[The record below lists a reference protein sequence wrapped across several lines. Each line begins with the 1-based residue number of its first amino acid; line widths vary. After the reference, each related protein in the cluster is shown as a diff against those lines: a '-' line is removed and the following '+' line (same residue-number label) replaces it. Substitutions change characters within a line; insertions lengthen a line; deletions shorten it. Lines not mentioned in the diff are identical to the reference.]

1 MTSAETATGRRGLIA
16 GGNWIVDHVKI
27 IDAWPQQDTLA
38 NILAQT
44 DGSGGSAYNILV
56 DLAKMGA
63 AFPLEAVG
71 LVGDD
76 ADGRLILS
84 ECSRLGIK
92 TDALQ
97 STGAAATSYTDVMS
111 VQSTGRRSF
120 FHQRGANALLG
131 PEHFDFSTTRAR
143 HFHLGYA
150 LLLDR
155 LDGLIDGLPGMHRV
169 FSAAHAAGLTTSL
182 DCVSESSD
190 RFKSVVTPVL
200 PQVDVLFANDFEAEK
215 ITGIPLRKGECL
227 DRDGAEAAAR
237 RLIALGVRG
246 WVVLHFPEGGCACS
260 AAGEIVW
267 QGSLNV
273 PRRFIRGAAG
283 AGDAFAAGV
292 LLGWH
297 DGHDFSWNLRLGV
310 GAAAACLRDPTCSG
324 SVPKL
329 AEIEALAR
337 DWGYRDPFAELSVS

>member
-1 MTSAETATGRRGLIA
+1 MNDPRNTAGRSGVIA

-38 NILAQT
+38 NILSQT
-44 DGSGGSAYNILV
+44 DANGGSPYNILV

-63 AFPLEAVG
+63 DFPLEAVG

-76 ADGRLILS
+76 ADGRLIRA
-84 ECSRLGIK
+84 ECTRLGIK
-92 TDALQ
+92 TEGLQ
-97 STGAAATSYTDVMS
+97 STRKAATSYTDVMS

-131 PEHFDFSTTRAR
+131 PEHFDFSKTRAK

-155 LDGLIDGLPGMHRV
+155 LDGLIDGVPGMQVV
-169 FSAAHAAGLTTSL
+169 FAAAHAAGLTTSL

-190 RFKSVVTPVL
+190 RFASVVTPAL
-200 PQVDVLFANDFEAEK
+200 PQVDVFFANDFEAER
-215 ITGIPLRKGECL
+215 ITGIPLRTGERL
-227 DRDGAEAAAR
+227 ARAGAEAAAR
-237 RLIALGVRG
+237 RLIELGVRS
-246 WVVLHFPEGGCACS
+246 WAVLHFPEGSCACS
-260 AAGEIVW
+260 RQGAVVW
-267 QGSLNV
+267 QGSLKV
-273 PRRFIRGAAG
+273 PRGAIRGAAG

-297 DGHDFSWNLRLGV
+297 NGDDFQQNLQVGV

-324 SVPKL
+324 SIPRL
-329 AEIEALAR
+329 TEIATLAR
-337 DWGYRDPFAELSVS
+337 EWGYRDPFADCSGQ

>member
-1 MTSAETATGRRGLIA
+1 MTAVAQTPARRGLIA

-38 NILAQT
+38 NILGQT
-44 DGSGGSAYNILV
+44 DANGGSPYNILV

-63 AFPLEAVG
+63 DFPLEAVG

-76 ADGRLILS
+76 ADGRLIRA
-84 ECSRLGIK
+84 ECAALGIK

-97 STGAAATSYTDVMS
+97 STPRAATSYTDVMS

-131 PEHFDFSTTRAR
+131 PEHFDFSGTRAK

-155 LDGLIDGLPGMHRV
+155 LDGLIGGVPGMQLV
-169 FSAAHAAGLTTSL
+169 FAAAHAAGLTTSL

-190 RFKSVVTPVL
+190 RFASVVTPVL
-200 PQVDVLFANDFEAEK
+200 PDIDVLFANDFEAEK
-215 ITGIPLRKGECL
+215 ITGIALRRADRL
-227 DRDGAEAAAR
+227 DRAATETAAR
-237 RLIALGVRG
+237 RLIELGVRT
-246 WVVLHFPEGGCACS
+246 WVVLHCPEGACAMS
-260 AAGEIVW
+260 RAGEIVW

-273 PRRFIRGAAG
+273 PRSAIRGAAG
-283 AGDAFAAGV
+283 AGDAFAPGV
-292 LLGWH
+292 LWGWH
-297 DGHDFSWNLRLGV
+297 EGRALAWSLGLGV
-310 GAAAACLRDPTCSG
+310 GAAAACLRHPTCSG
-324 SVPKL
+324 SIPKRE
-329 AEIEALAR
+329 EIETLGAV
-337 DWGYRDPFAELSVS
+337 WGYRDPFSVFAIG

>member
-1 MTSAETATGRRGLIA
+1 MTARQEKAGRSGVIA

-38 NILAQT
+38 NILDQT
-44 DGSGGSAYNILV
+44 DANGGSPYNILV

-63 AFPLEAVG
+63 DFPLEAVG

-76 ADGRLILS
+76 ADGRLIRA
-84 ECSRLGIK
+84 ECTALGIK

-97 STGAAATSYTDVMS
+97 STRMAATSYTDVMS

-131 PEHFDFSTTRAR
+131 PEHFDFSTTRAK

-155 LDGLIDGLPGMHRV
+155 LDGLIDGVPGMQRV
-169 FSAAHAAGLTTSL
+169 FAAAHAAGLTTSL

-190 RFKSVVTPVL
+190 RFASVVTPVL
-200 PQVDVLFANDFEAEK
+200 PQVDVFFANDFEAEK
-215 ITGIPLRKGECL
+215 ITGIALRKGERL
-227 DRDGAEAAAR
+227 DRTATETAAR
-237 RLIALGVRG
+237 RLIQLGVRA
-246 WVVLHFPEGGCACS
+246 WVVLHFPEGACACS

-267 QGSLNV
+267 QGSLKL
-273 PRRFIRGAAG
+273 PRNAIRGAAG

-292 LLGWH
+292 LFGWH
-297 DGHDFSWNLRLGV
+297 DARDFAWNLRLGV
-310 GAAAACLRDPTCSG
+310 GAAAACLRDPTCSA
-324 SVPKL
+324 SVPRA

-337 DWGYRDPFAELSVS
+337 EWGYRDPFADFSVP

>member
-1 MTSAETATGRRGLIA
+1 MTRPSQGASRHGLIA

-38 NILAQT
+38 NILGQT
-44 DGSGGSAYNILV
+44 DANGGSPYNILV

-76 ADGRLILS
+76 ADGRLIRA
-84 ECSRLGIK
+84 ECAALGIK

-97 STGAAATSYTDVMS
+97 STRQAATSYTDVMS

-131 PEHFDFSTTRAR
+131 PEHFDFTTTRAK

-155 LDGLIDGLPGMHRV
+155 LDGLIDGVPGMQIV
-169 FSAAHAAGLTTSL
+169 FAAAHAAGLTTSL
-182 DCVSESSD
+182 DCVSESSN
-190 RFKSVVTPVL
+190 RFASVVTPVL
-200 PQVDVLFANDFEAEK
+200 PQVDVFLANDFEAEK
-215 ITGIPLRKGECL
+215 ITGIAVRKGERL
-227 DRDGAEAAAR
+227 DRAGTEAAAR
-237 RLIALGVRG
+237 RLMELGVRE
-246 WVVLHFPEGGCACS
+246 WVALHFPEGACACNRQ
-260 AAGEIVW
+260 GEVVW
-267 QGSLNV
+267 QGSLRV
-273 PRRFIRGAAG
+273 PRSAIRGAAG
-283 AGDAFAAGV
+283 AGDAFASGV
-292 LLGWH
+292 LWGWH
-297 DGHDFSWNLRLGV
+297 EGQDLAWSLKLGV

-324 SVPKL
+324 SIPTV
-329 AEIEALAR
+329 ADIEALAR
-337 DWGYRDPFAELSVS
+337 AWGYRDPFGEFAVV

>member
-1 MTSAETATGRRGLIA
+1 MTDPRDTAGRSGVIA

-38 NILAQT
+38 NILSQT
-44 DGSGGSAYNILV
+44 DANGGSPYNILV

-63 AFPLEAVG
+63 DFPLEAVG

-76 ADGRLILS
+76 ADGRLIRA
-84 ECSRLGIK
+84 ECTALGIK

-97 STGAAATSYTDVMS
+97 STRKAATSYTDVMS

-131 PEHFDFSTTRAR
+131 PEHFDFATTRAK

-155 LDGLIDGLPGMHRV
+155 LDGLIDGVPGMQLV
-169 FSAAHAAGLTTSL
+169 FAAAHAAGLTTSL
-182 DCVSESSD
+182 DCVSESGD
-190 RFKSVVTPVL
+190 RFASVVTPVL
-200 PQVDVLFANDFEAEK
+200 PQVDVFLANDFEAEK
-215 ITGIPLRKGECL
+215 ITGIAVRKGDRL
-227 DRDGAEAAAR
+227 DRAGTEAAAR
-237 RLIALGVRG
+237 RLIELGVRA
-246 WVVLHFPEGGCACS
+246 WVVLHFPEGSCACS
-260 AAGEIVW
+260 RQGEIVW
-267 QGSLNV
+267 QGSLKV
-273 PRRFIRGAAG
+273 PRSAIRGAAG

-297 DGHDFSWNLRLGV
+297 NGHDFSWSLKIGV

-324 SVPKL
+324 SIPSL
-329 AEIEALAR
+329 TEINALAR
-337 DWGYRDPFAELSVS
+337 DWGYRDPFADFAPQ

>member
-1 MTSAETATGRRGLIA
+1 MTPVPQTSARRGLIA

-38 NILAQT
+38 NILTQT
-44 DGSGGSAYNILV
+44 DANGGSPYNILV

-63 AFPLEAVG
+63 EFPLEAVG

-76 ADGRLILS
+76 PDGRLIRA
-84 ECSRLGIK
+84 ECTALGIK
-92 TDALQ
+92 TEALQ
-97 STGAAATSYTDVMS
+97 STPRAATSYTDVMS

-131 PEHFDFSTTRAR
+131 PEHFDFTTTRAK

-155 LDGLIDGLPGMHRV
+155 LDGLIDGVPGMQLV
-169 FSAAHAAGLTTSL
+169 FAAAHAAGLTTSL

-190 RFKSVVTPVL
+190 RFASVVTPVL

-215 ITGIPLRKGECL
+215 ITGIALRRGDRL
-227 DRDGAEAAAR
+227 DREATEAAAG
-237 RLIALGVRG
+237 RLIELGVRA
-246 WVVLHFPEGGCACS
+246 WVVLHFPEGACAVS
-260 AAGEIVW
+260 RGGEIVW
-267 QGSLNV
+267 QGSLQV
-273 PRRFIRGAAG
+273 PRGAIRGAAG

-292 LLGWH
+292 LWGWH
-297 DGHDFSWNLRLGV
+297 DGHALSWSLKLGV

-324 SVPKL
+324 SIPPRE
-329 AEIEALAR
+329 EIDALASG
-337 DWGYRDPFAELSVS
+337 WGYRDPFAAVRLE